1 MDKNYWDEYY
11 IAVKQQNWDKARI
24 ALKNLINIEKNNP
37 QIQIKIGDIY
47 QRMGDIDNA
56 IISYHTSA
64 NTLKTQGFI
73 QRAIAVYKIIL
84 RLDPEDITAINSI
97 KELVKELEDLKF
109 KKIDNI
115 KSPSATDKEKRIEV
129 KEGDIY
135 QSKEL
140 VKEDNEIAIKHIKT
154 IFPSLTE
161 DESKYIIN
169 NANIHQFS
177 ANETIIEEGDS
188 GDSIFLIQSGKAKV
202 VTHILG
208 KEIELA
214 TLSCGDIFGE
224 IAFLTGRPRTASVI
238 AIDNIKAIEINR
250 FLLEQI
256 FTKYPELLGRLKD
269 FYMQRVEATIKKVKE
284 EIKKKD

>member
-11 IAVKQQNWDKARI
+11 TAVKQQDWDKARI

-64 NTLKTQGFI
+64 NTLKTKGFI

-84 RLDPEDITAINSI
+84 RLDPEDRIAINSI
-97 KELVKELEDLKF
+97 KDLMKELEELKL
-109 KKIDNI
+109 KKICNVQSSVVTDI
-115 KSPSATDKEKRIEV
+115 KERIEFN
-129 KEGDIY
+129 EDIS
-135 QSKEL
+135 QTKDLE
-140 VKEDNEIAIKHIKT
+140 KDDNEIAIKHIKT

-169 NANIHQFS
+169 NAKIHQFS
-177 ANETIIEEGDS
+177 GNETIIEEGDS

-202 VTHILG
+202 VTHIFG

-224 IAFLTGRPRTASVI
+224 IAFITGRPRTASVI

-250 FLLEQI
+250 FMLEEI
-256 FTKYPELLGRLKD
+256 FTEHPELLGRLKD